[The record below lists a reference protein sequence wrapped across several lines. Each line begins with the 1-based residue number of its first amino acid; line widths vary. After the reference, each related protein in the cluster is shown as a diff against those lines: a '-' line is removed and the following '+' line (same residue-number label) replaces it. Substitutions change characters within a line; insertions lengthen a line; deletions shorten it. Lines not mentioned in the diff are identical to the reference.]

1 MTDKISY
8 KDNIM
13 YVDGKEIIT
22 SRIKEPENCNWKELD
37 IDLVMDCTGKFTDKE
52 KAEAH
57 IKAGAKKVL
66 LSAPAKGDLKT
77 IVYNVNHNILDGSE
91 TVVSA
96 ASCTTNC
103 LAPLAKVINDEF
115 GIVKGLMTTVHAY
128 TNDQNIHDNSH
139 KKGIKARRGRAAAA
153 NIVPASTGAAKTV
166 GVVMPELK
174 GRLDGIALRV
184 PTLTGSVVDLTVEL
198 KRNVTVEEGDLDKP
212 KMVFF
217 FDEAHLLFEDAPK
230 QLLDKIELVVRLI
243 RSKGVGVYFVTQNPA
258 DVPNDILGQLG
269 NRIQH
274 ALRAY
279 TPAERKKVVTAAET
293 FRENPEFDTVEA
305 ITQLGTGEALI
316 SCLDE
321 KGIPSVV
328 ERAFILPPQ
337 SQFGTIDDMLRNQII
352 VTTPAYKKYYKAIDR
367 ESAYEMLTERAER
380 KREEDLLELQRL
392 EEEKRLKMEAK
403 EEEKR
408 LKEEEKRL
416 KAEERE
422 RERQRKELEK
432 TMKKST
438 NRLTSVERVTNSAMS
453 AIGREVGRSLIRGI
467 LGTLKK

>member
-37 IDLVMDCTGKFTDKE
+37 IDLVIDCTGKFNDKE

-198 KRNVTVEEGDLDKP
+198 KRNVTVEEINAAVKNATNETLAYTEDPIVSSDVIGSHNAC
-212 KMVFF
+212 VF
-217 FDEAHLLFEDAPK
+217 DALSTQIIETDGK
-230 QLLDKIELVVRLI
+230 QLVKLIAWYDNEMSFTAQLVRLA
-243 RSKGVGVYFVTQNPA
+243 KYW
-258 DVPNDILGQLG
+258 
-269 NRIQH
+269 
-274 ALRAY
+274 
-279 TPAERKKVVTAAET
+279 
-293 FRENPEFDTVEA
+293 
-305 ITQLGTGEALI
+305 GE
-316 SCLDE
+316 
-321 KGIPSVV
+321 
-328 ERAFILPPQ
+328 
-337 SQFGTIDDMLRNQII
+337 
-352 VTTPAYKKYYKAIDR
+352 
-367 ESAYEMLTERAER
+367 
-380 KREEDLLELQRL
+380 
-392 EEEKRLKMEAK
+392 
-403 EEEKR
+403 
-408 LKEEEKRL
+408 
-416 KAEERE
+416 
-422 RERQRKELEK
+422 
-432 TMKKST
+432 MK
-438 NRLTSVERVTNSAMS
+438 
-453 AIGREVGRSLIRGI
+453 
-467 LGTLKK
+467 